1 MGVFDLLGTS
11 KKARQKLEEGVV
23 HLDKKEAAEAL
34 ACFEEAVK
42 FDPKN
47 AECWFQ
53 LGSARSALKKREEA
67 IKDFS
72 EAIRLNP
79 AHALAFGTRGL
90 MKVQLGRFSDAVAD
104 FNDAIR
110 LKPDMAMAYY
120 NLGSARFKLEQY
132 EEALQDY
139 AQALK
144 LYRQHPGIWYASG
157 KAKEALGKKEEAA
170 ADFSEA
176 IKLDPKNHKAYF
188 RRGTLFYGMGR
199 LREALADLDK
209 AAEMEP
215 HNPWVRF
222 HRGNARARVGL
233 KEESIQDY
241 DEAVRILP
249 KNAMAY
255 YNRGNSLFSLKR
267 YKEAIDDYNKALKLD
282 STLSVAYYSR
292 STARMLAGERDQA
305 VKDLDIFVQMSENSV
320 GGSQRMRDEAL
331 RYLEAL
337 KKSGTG
343 EIKMPDTSE
352 TTVRMEAIKDEEA
365 FKTMDKKLADG
376 IKEQKFEAIL
386 FIDICKST
394 NLIDSYGELHY
405 FQKVQ
410 TAVDNPL
417 GELKKRHACQYEK
430 GTGDGYMLTFND
442 CASAVNLAVSL
453 MLAMEQHNAT
463 LEDQTQRVDLRIG
476 IDCGQ
481 VIVKELDNDRIGDA
495 ANVAKRIEGLMQDAF
510 VEFAEGSKEAFRE
523 KNRVYCSAKVMTML
537 GDAPHIKRSEVGW
550 AELKGKIGVR
560 YQIHEVLWEKSQPGS
575 GGHTLSTSVLKVQ

>member
-1 MGVFDLLGTS
+1 MGVFDLLGTA
-11 KKARQKLEEGVV
+11 KKAKQKLDEGIAR
-23 HLDKKEAAEAL
+23 LDKKETGEAL
-34 ACFEEAVK
+34 ACFEEAIK
-42 FDPKN
+42 LDPKN

-53 LGSARSALKKREEA
+53 RGAAKAALMKREDA

-72 EAIRLNP
+72 EAIKLDP
-79 AHALAFGTRGL
+79 AHARAFGNRGF

-104 FNDAIR
+104 FNEAIR

-120 NLGSARFKLEQY
+120 NLGSARFKMEQY

-144 LYRQHPGIWYASG
+144 LHRQHPGIWYASG

-188 RRGTLFYGMGR
+188 RRGTLLYGMGK

-209 AAEMEP
+209 AVAMEP
-215 HNPWVRF
+215 KYPWAYY

-241 DEAVRILP
+241 DEAIRLLP

-255 YNRGNSLFSLKR
+255 YNRGNSRLALKQ

-282 STLSVAYYSR
+282 STLTVAYYSR
-292 STARMLAGERDQA
+292 STARILAGERDKA

-337 KKSGTG
+337 KKSETG
-343 EIKMPDTSE
+343 EIKMPDASE
-352 TTVRMEAIKDEEA
+352 TTVRMEAIKDEET
-365 FKTMDKKLADG
+365 FKAMDKKLADG

-410 TAVDNPL
+410 AAVDKPL
-417 GELKKRHACQYEK
+417 NELKKRHACLFEK
-430 GTGDGYMLTFND
+430 STGDGYMLTFND

-453 MLAMEQHNAT
+453 MQAVELHNAA
-463 LEDQTQRVDLRIG
+463 LEDQSQRVDLRIG

-495 ANVAKRIEGLMQDAF
+495 ANVAKRIEGLMRDAF
-510 VEFAEGSKEAFRE
+510 VEFAEGSKETFRE
-523 KNRVYCSAKVMTML
+523 KNRVFCSAKVMTML
-537 GDAPHIKRSEVGW
+537 GDAPHIKHAEVGW
-550 AELKGKIGVR
+550 SELKGKVGVR

-575 GGHTLSTSVLKVQ
+575 GAHTLSSTVLKVH